1 LANLK
6 DRLKRIQE
14 QKKSETP
21 GNVSGAGFVK
31 VQRPSPDDL
40 PVFMEGWDACGF
52 KTLKRDIT
60 VDTQLDLQAGLPSAL
75 AILVPDLAGRNLP
88 ELKDFVF
95 FDLET
100 TGLSGG
106 AGTVAF
112 LAAFGKPQV
121 PGKLRITQYLLL
133 DYPGEDDFLMSA
145 LEEFKN
151 ERIMVSYNGKC
162 FDSQIIKTRCLMNGI
177 KPPEYPHVD
186 LLHPARRLWK
196 NIINDCSQSSIE
208 AQILGIDRGDDI
220 PGALAPEIWFD
231 FLKTGRHERLIG
243 ICDHNSADI
252 AGLASILAAVILI
265 AGDPVGEKKYRYDLQ
280 RLALYWREY
289 LRRAERSGNS
299 FTGAGDSELRI
310 TGDRLLRLASDKNY
324 PQAALVY
331 AVDQLRNGNYEEGRK
346 KLLGIAES
354 DFPENVKAASL
365 RFLAIDSERRLKDFS
380 QALEFVKRGLT
391 LEQTGNF
398 WRSEFE
404 NRKER
409 LEKKVKCY

>member
-1 LANLK
+1 MENLR

-14 QKKSETP
+14 QKKNETSR
-21 GNVSGAGFVK
+21 VDI
-31 VQRPSPDDL
+31 QRPSSDDL
-40 PVFMEGWDACGF
+40 PVFIEGWDACGF
-52 KTLKRDIT
+52 KTLKRKIT
-60 VDTQLDLQAGLPSAL
+60 VDTPLNLHSGLPKAL
-75 AILVPDLAGRNLP
+75 AILVPDLAGRNKMSL
-88 ELKDFVF
+88 EDFVF

-112 LAAFGKPQV
+112 LAAFGKIQFS
-121 PGKLRITQYLLL
+121 GKLHITQYLLL
-133 DYPGEDDFLMSA
+133 DYPGEDDFLQA
-145 LEEFKN
+145 VLKEFKN

-162 FDSQIIKTRCLMNGI
+162 FDSQILKTRCLMNGI
-177 KPPEYPHVD
+177 KPPEYFHVD

-196 NIINDCSQSSIE
+196 NIINDCSQASIE
-208 AQILGIDRGDDI
+208 TQILGIDRKDDI

-265 AGDPVGEKKYRYDLQ
+265 AEDPIGEKKYRYDLQ

-289 LRRAERSGNS
+289 LRRIEKYEKGLI
-299 FTGAGDSELRI
+299 DSELQI
-310 TGDRLLRLASDKNY
+310 TGDRLLRFASDKKY
-324 PQAALVY
+324 PHAALAY
-331 AVDQLRNGNYEEGRK
+331 AVDQIRNGNYKEGRK
-346 KLLGIAES
+346 KLIAVAES

-380 QALEFVKRGLT
+380 EALEFVKQGLE
-391 LEQTGNF
+391 LKQAGAV
-398 WRSEFE
+398 WQSDFE
-404 NRKER
+404 KRLER
-409 LEKKVKCY
+409 LEKKIN